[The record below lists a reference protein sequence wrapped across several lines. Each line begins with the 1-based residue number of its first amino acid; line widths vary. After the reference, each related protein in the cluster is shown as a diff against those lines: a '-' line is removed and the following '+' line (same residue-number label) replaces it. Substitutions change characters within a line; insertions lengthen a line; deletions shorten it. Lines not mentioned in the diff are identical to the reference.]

1 MPRHETPLSQVIM
14 KNTLAVCALAL
25 AGFASS
31 GARADEAAVRQA
43 VQAKFPK
50 MAVESVGKTPFAG
63 LYEVVLDGQ
72 IFYTDVNVSYVFSG
86 NLLDMRG
93 REPRN
98 LTEEATS
105 KLAAATLA
113 KSTELAVKRVRGN
126 GKRVIYTFEDPNC
139 GYCKEL
145 QKELVKLNDVTIYTF
160 LWPILSK
167 DSIEKSKS
175 IWCSRDR
182 AKAWDDYMIR
192 GVAPGAKGDCDTK
205 ALERNA
211 KLAQRFG
218 LRGTPGV
225 YLVNGEQIGG
235 YVPADKLQAAL
246 ASVR

>member
-1 MPRHETPLSQVIM
+1 MTM
-14 KNTLAVCALAL
+14 KNTVCCALAL
-25 AGFASS
+25 ASFLSA
-31 GARADEAAVRQA
+31 GAHADEASVRKA
-43 VQAKFPK
+43 MQAKFPK
-50 MAVESVGKTPFAG
+50 TTIESIAKTPFPG
-63 LYEVVLDGQ
+63 IYEVVLEGQ
-72 IFYTDVNVSYVFSG
+72 ILYTDDNVSYVFSG

-98 LTEEATS
+98 LTEETTGR
-105 KLAAATLA
+105 LAAATLS
-113 KSTELAVKRVRGN
+113 KSTDLAVKRVRGS

-167 DSIEKSKS
+167 DSTEKSKA

-182 AKAWDDYMIR
+182 GKAWEDYMIR
-192 GVAPGAKGDCDTK
+192 GVAPTGKRDCDTT

-225 YLVNGEQIGG
+225 YLANGEQIGG
-235 YVPADKLQAAL
+235 YVPAEKLEGAL